1 MTDISELELDL
12 LTLCY
17 VNSNDHGQVDM
28 ATVSQ
33 IAKQKMGVF
42 LPVVPMK
49 LTQKHLDVLTSHGIF
64 PEIKTEIMK
73 IANNE
78 SRTKPKFKRKAGPKK
93 TSE

>member
-1 MTDISELELDL
+1 MTDISDLELDL

-17 VNSNDHGQVDM
+17 VNSNEHGQVDM

-42 LPVVPMK
+42 LPIVPMT
-49 LTQKHLDVLTSHGIF
+49 LTQKHLDVLTARGIF
-64 PEIKTEIMK
+64 PEVKGEIMK

-78 SRTKPKFKRKAGPKK
+78 PSKPRTKKKPGQKK
-93 TSE
+93 TPE

>member
-1 MTDISELELDL
+1 MTDISDLELDL

-17 VNSNDHGQVDM
+17 VNSNDKGQVDM

-42 LPVVPMK
+42 LPIVPMT
-49 LTQKHLDVLTSHGIF
+49 LTQKHLDILTSKGIF
-64 PEIKTEIMK
+64 PEVKSELMK

-78 SRTKPKFKRKAGPKK
+78 PSRKTRNKKIKPKK
-93 TSE
+93 TPE